1 MGEPLVPSFVKS
13 RSRLLDY
20 TTVGFLALV
29 WGLAW
34 PFTIVGLRDSDPLM
48 IASLRSILGG
58 IGLWGWRARST
69 SKEQFSG
76 RLFWVTFIAA
86 TCWVGIPMALTAWA
100 LQYISGGLG
109 SIVQSTTPFFVAI
122 FSYFMLREQELSAA
136 KIFGL
141 IIGFIGIIILF
152 SDDPVEVQGGL
163 ALVGGAAILLTSV
176 LIGFA
181 QVYSRRHFKG
191 RDLLG
196 FNMYVLLIAGFE
208 TLPFCF
214 VGGLPRFSLTVE
226 LALSILYLGILA
238 TAIPFVLYFEL
249 FQRVNIVVLS
259 MVSYIIPVVAVVS
272 GIVWLGERMTP
283 TDVVGSCM
291 VLFGVLIATQYRVV
305 QSKLHSR
312 LVSKRMTP

>member
-1 MGEPLVPSFVKS
+1 LIPPFVKS

-20 TTVGFLALV
+20 ATVGFLALV

-34 PFTIVGLRDSDPLM
+34 PVTVVGLRYSDPLM
-48 IASLRSILGG
+48 IASLRSIVGG
-58 IGLWGWRARST
+58 IGLWIWRARSA
-69 SKEQFSG
+69 SKEKFDG
-76 RLFWVTFIAA
+76 RMLLVTFVAG

-109 SIVQSTTPFFVAI
+109 SIFQSTTPFFVAI
-122 FSYFMLREQELSAA
+122 FAYFLLREQQLSAA

-152 SDDPVEVQGGL
+152 SDDPLEAMGGS
-163 ALVGGAAILLTSV
+163 AFAGGAAVLLTSV

-181 QVYSRRHFKG
+181 QVYSRKYFRG

-196 FNMYVLLIAGFE
+196 FNMCVLLVAGIE

-214 VGGLPRFSLTVE
+214 VGGAPRFSLTVE
-226 LALSILYLGILA
+226 LALSILYLGIMA
-238 TAIPFVLYFEL
+238 SAIPFVLYFEL

-259 MVSYIIPVVAVVS
+259 MVAYVIPVVAVVS

-283 TDVVGSCM
+283 TDVAGSCL
-291 VLFGVLIATQYRVV
+291 VLFGVLLATQYSVIK
-305 QSKLHSR
+305 SKLHSR

>member
-1 MGEPLVPSFVKS
+1 VKS

-20 TTVGFLALV
+20 GTVAFLATV
-29 WGLAW
+29 WGLSW
-34 PFTIVGLRDSDPLM
+34 PFTIVALRDSDPLM
-48 IASLRSILGG
+48 IASLRSIIGG
-58 IGLWGWRARST
+58 IGLWAWRARST
-69 SKEQFSG
+69 SKEPLSG
-76 RLFWVTFIAA
+76 RLFWVTFVVG

-109 SIVQSTTPFFVAI
+109 SIFQSTTPFFVAI
-122 FSYFMLREQELSAA
+122 FAYFMLREPQLSAA

-141 IIGFIGIIILF
+141 IIGFIGIILLF
-152 SDDPVEVQGGL
+152 SDDTGEPAGGS
-163 ALVGGAAILLTSV
+163 AVVAGAAVLLTSV

-181 QVYSRRHFKG
+181 QVYSRKYFKG

-214 VGGLPRFSLTVE
+214 VGGAPRFSLTTDLV
-226 LALSILYLGILA
+226 LSILYLGMMA
-238 TAIPFVLYFEL
+238 SAIPFVLYFEL

-259 MVSYIIPVVAVVS
+259 MVSYLIPVVAVVS

-283 TDVVGSCM
+283 TDVLGACL
-291 VLFGVLIATQYRVV
+291 VLFGVLLATQYHMIK
-305 QSKLHSR
+305 SKLHTR
-312 LVSKRMTP
+312 LASKRMTP

>member
-1 MGEPLVPSFVKS
+1 LIPSFVKS

-20 TTVGFLALV
+20 GTVAFLATV
-29 WGLAW
+29 WGLSW
-34 PFTIVGLRDSDPLM
+34 PFTIVALRDSDPLM
-48 IASLRSILGG
+48 IASLRSIIGG
-58 IGLWGWRARST
+58 IGLWAWRARST
-69 SKEQFSG
+69 SKEPLSG
-76 RLFWVTFIAA
+76 RLFWVTFVVG

-109 SIVQSTTPFFVAI
+109 SIFQSTTPFFVAI
-122 FSYFMLREQELSAA
+122 FAYFMLREPQLSAA

-141 IIGFIGIIILF
+141 IIGFIGIILLF
-152 SDDPVEVQGGL
+152 SDDTGEPAGGS
-163 ALVGGAAILLTSV
+163 AVVAGAAVLLTSV

-181 QVYSRRHFKG
+181 QVYSRKYFKG

-214 VGGLPRFSLTVE
+214 VGGAPRFSLTTDLV
-226 LALSILYLGILA
+226 LSILYLGMMA
-238 TAIPFVLYFEL
+238 SAIPFVLYFEL

-259 MVSYIIPVVAVVS
+259 MVSYLIPVVAVIS
-272 GIVWLGERMTP
+272 GILWLGERLSP
-283 TDVVGSCM
+283 TDVLGACL
-291 VLFGVLIATQYRVV
+291 VLFGVLLATQYHMIK
-305 QSKLHSR
+305 SKLHTR

>member
-1 MGEPLVPSFVKS
+1 LIPTSVHAQS
-13 RSRLLDY
+13 RFLDY
-20 TTVGFLALV
+20 ATVAFLAIV

-34 PFTIVGLRDSDPLM
+34 PLTIVGLRYSDPLM

-58 IGLWGWRARST
+58 IALWVWRARST
-69 SKEQFSG
+69 SKEEFKG
-76 RLFWVTFIAA
+76 RMFWVTFVAG

-109 SIVQSTTPFFVAI
+109 SIFQSTTPFFVAM
-122 FSYFMLREQELSAA
+122 FAYFLLREKQLSAA
-136 KIFGL
+136 KIIGL
-141 IIGFIGIIILF
+141 IIGFTGIIVLF
-152 SDDPVEVQGGL
+152 SDDPLEATGSS
-163 ALVGGAAILLTSV
+163 AFVGGAAVLLTSV

-181 QVYSRRHFKG
+181 QVYSRKHFKG

-196 FNMYVLLIAGFE
+196 FNMYVLFVAGFE

-214 VGGLPRFSLTVE
+214 VGGAPRFSLTME
-226 LALSILYLGILA
+226 LVLSILYLGIMA

-259 MVSYIIPVVAVVS
+259 MVSYVIPVVAVVS
-272 GIVWLGERMTP
+272 GIVWLGERMTT
-283 TDVVGSCM
+283 TDIAGSCL
-291 VLFGVLIATQYRVV
+291 VLFGVLLATQYNVV
-305 QSKLHSR
+305 KSRLHSR